1 MKKTTIQAQKPVKD
15 YHNTPMFGKA
25 NYRLMIIGAIAMTL
39 GFILMAG
46 GRSADPNV
54 FNEEAIYS
62 FRRITLA
69 PILIVGGLIVEVF
82 AIMKK
87 TGEKPTT

>member
-1 MKKTTIQAQKPVKD
+1 MKKEKQTKKAVEA
-15 YHNTPMFGKA
+15 HSNMPMFGKA
-25 NYRLMIIGAIAMTL
+25 NYKLMVIGLILMTL

-46 GRSADPNV
+46 GRSPDPNV
-54 FNEEAIYS
+54 FDEKAIYS

-69 PILIVGGLIVEVF
+69 PILIIGGLVVEVF

-87 TGEKPTT
+87 TKQETTG

>member
-1 MKKTTIQAQKPVKD
+1 MKKENQPKKAVQA
-15 YHNTPMFGKA
+15 HRNTPMFGKA
-25 NYRLMIIGAIAMTL
+25 NYKLMIIGLILMTV

-54 FNEEAIYS
+54 FDEKAIYS

-69 PILIVGGLIVEVF
+69 PILIVGGLVVQVF

-87 TGEKPTT
+87 TKPEITD

>member
-1 MKKTTIQAQKPVKD
+1 MKKEKQTKKAVAAH
-15 YHNTPMFGKA
+15 HNVAMFGKA
-25 NYRLMIIGAIAMTL
+25 NYKLMIIGAVLMTL

-46 GRSADPNV
+46 GKSPDPNV
-54 FNEEAIYS
+54 FDEKAIYS

-69 PILIVGGLIVEVF
+69 PILIVGGLVVEVF

-87 TGEKPTT
+87 TKEETTG